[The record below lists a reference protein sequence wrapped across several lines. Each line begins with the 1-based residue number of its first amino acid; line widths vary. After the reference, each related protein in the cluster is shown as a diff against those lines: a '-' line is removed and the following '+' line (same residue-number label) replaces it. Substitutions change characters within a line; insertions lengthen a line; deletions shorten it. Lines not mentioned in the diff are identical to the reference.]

1 MFSGTLIVV
10 EAVDVLPSKPVAVI
24 VYVILPPGAA
34 AFTVAYGIVFVPLSR
49 GTVPTPLSITKNLA
63 LDDVYVKIKSV
74 PDESEPLT
82 LFAIVTVSFSA
93 ATSEDLLRSIIS

>member
-49 GTVPTPLSITKNLA
+49 GTVPTPLSIIQIQKF
-63 LDDVYVKIKSV
+63 SV
-74 PDESEPLT
+74 GIGFHFCSTQCVVHSDSQGLM
-82 LFAIVTVSFSA
+82 
-93 ATSEDLLRSIIS
+93 